1 MRLPIPTPVKKYL
14 KPTPMNLMIGA
25 GLAFSGYVLY
35 QYFTNGSTL
44 KLLPDKETVGEP
56 PAGAA
61 TRVYFQT
68 YPAVARPGGML
79 TISGYFANS
88 DGDRITVPKSFFYV
102 LDDQG
107 YMGREL
113 VFQGSLGTNL
123 SEFNKVISL
132 PRLKNG
138 TFTVLV
144 SDYPLGDMELGTQNP
159 GLGPGGS
166 GSRPRG
172 RYDPPSLTNK
182 PDLNPV

>member
-1 MRLPIPTPVKKYL
+1 
-14 KPTPMNLMIGA
+14 MNLMLGA
-25 GLAFSGYVLY
+25 GLAFGSYVIY
-35 QYFTNGSTL
+35 QYFTNGSKPL
-44 KLLPDKETVGEP
+44 KILPDKETVGEP
-56 PAGAA
+56 PAGRAS
-61 TRVYFQT
+61 RVYFQT
-68 YPAVARPGGML
+68 YPAVARPGGQI
-79 TISGYFANS
+79 TISGYFADTDNE
-88 DGDRITVPKSFFYV
+88 RMVVNKAYFYI

-123 SEFNKVISL
+123 SEFNKVVSL